1 MKLKKHYIIL
11 KSRWLDRKVQLEI
24 LTPPGRATP
33 ETGLLMLNDGQD
45 LEKLDLLNAINH
57 MNFNQLMSP
66 FITVAIHSGERKSEY
81 GVSGHPDYL
90 LRGAKANLY
99 ENFIREELMPYI
111 EKKTGK
117 AYNTSQTFI
126 AGCSLGGLSAFDI
139 AISNQHLFGGAGV
152 FSGSFW
158 WRSKCYSAGYS
169 ENDRIIFNKLKKVE
183 LNKNFRCWL
192 MAGTDDERNDRNLNG
207 VIDSVDDTLDIY
219 DLLCSKISGVNEN
232 IALTIVRGGRHD
244 TRTWEEIFPAF
255 LLHAFGNKN

>member
-1 MKLKKHYIIL
+1 MKLKSFLVTL
-11 KSRWLDRKVQLEI
+11 KSTWLQRKVQLEI
-24 LTPPGRATP
+24 LIPPGRLTS

-45 LEKLDLLNAINH
+45 LEKLDLQNSINQ
-57 MNFNQLMSP
+57 MNFHRLMHP
-66 FITVAIHSGERKSEY
+66 FVTVAIHCGERKSEY
-81 GVSGHPDYL
+81 GVSGYPDYL

-99 ENFIREELMPYI
+99 ENFVKEELLPFI

-117 AYNTSQTFI
+117 VYNTAQTYI

-139 AISNQHLFGGAGV
+139 AISNQDLFGGAGV

-158 WRSKCYSAGYS
+158 WRSKGYSAGYS

-183 LNKNFRCWL
+183 LNKDFRCWL
-192 MAGTDDERNDRNLNG
+192 MAGTDDERNDRNRNG

-219 DLLCSKISGVNEN
+219 DLLCSKVSISNEN
-232 IALTIVRGGRHD
+232 IALKIVRGGRHN
-244 TRTWEEIFPAF
+244 TKTWEEIFPEF